1 MENPIKINHPC
12 SETYHGSYEP
22 SQKKKSKKNR
32 MGPDPEPSY
41 TLELK
46 NPYVSFPFITK
57 QKEKYLLICDEH
69 ECPE

>member
-1 MENPIKINHPC
+1 
-12 SETYHGSYEP
+12 
-22 SQKKKSKKNR
+22 